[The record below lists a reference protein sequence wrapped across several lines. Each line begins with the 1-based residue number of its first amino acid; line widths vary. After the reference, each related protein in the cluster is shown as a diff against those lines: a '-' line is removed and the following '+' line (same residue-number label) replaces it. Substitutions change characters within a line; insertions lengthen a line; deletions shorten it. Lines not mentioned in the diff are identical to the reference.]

1 MALREQR
8 VWGNKE
14 RQYERVVPRLSV
26 ATLAGFLQDAHHV
39 DGVVKGLK
47 QPDWPAAPWQALQ
60 LLALRLGRACA
71 AQKPASSV

>member
-14 RQYERVVPRLSV
+14 RLFERVVPRLSA
-26 ATLAGFLQDAHHV
+26 ATLAGFLQDAHQV

-47 QPDWPAAPWQALQ
+47 RPDWPASPWQALQ
-60 LLALRLGRACA
+60 LLALRLCRACA
-71 AQKPASSV
+71 TQKSASST